1 MGMTEKK
8 RTTAAGDA
16 AKSFEQAVS
25 LTQEQVEK
33 ASTAFF
39 RGFDEFATIGKQNL
53 DALVAANTLV
63 AKSFEQIGKEVA
75 VYTQSSLESAASAAK
90 ALFGAKTLKDVI
102 AVNNDF
108 AKASFESFV
117 ANSTKISEIGV
128 KAANEALQP
137 ISAQVNV
144 AIGRLKRPIAA

>member
-1 MGMTEKK
+1 MAEKRK
-8 RTTAAGDA
+8 AAGAGGTAAKG
-16 AKSFEQAVS
+16 FEQAVE
-25 LTQEQVEK
+25 LTKDQVERV
-33 ASTAFF
+33 STVFF
-39 RGFDEFATIGKQNL
+39 RNFDDLAVLGKENL
-53 DALVAANTLV
+53 DALVAANTVV
-63 AKSFEQIGKEVA
+63 AKSLEEIGKEVA

-102 AVNNDF
+102 AVNNEF

-137 ISAQVNV
+137 INARVNV
-144 AIGRLKRPIAA
+144 AIERLKKPLAA